1 LSAPQYSRRASRIK
15 AGAGLGKT
23 RLAIEYLHRYG
34 PRYYPGGLFWVV
46 NAASSSMDDE
56 FWRVLSALD
65 PAVPDLKTMREQR
78 RDVRRELERAL
89 RSIDRLALYI
99 IDNIPEAAP
108 GEDAPVISDF
118 CPALGAVTVL
128 ATSRQDTREEGV
140 KAVPVDTLSR
150 DVAILLLTE
159 NVAGAAR
166 LPWAGWGRIAE

>member
-1 LSAPQYSRRASRIK
+1 MFRNAERCFVSFASEVSGNNRTLRYGAEPYADGSCRTSYSCGEAARNCACIRPKSSAP
-15 AGAGLGKT
+15 T
-23 RLAIEYLHRYG
+23 TCG
-34 PRYYPGGLFWVV
+34 P
-46 NAASSSMDDE
+46 
-56 FWRVLSALD
+56 
-65 PAVPDLKTMREQR
+65 
-78 RDVRRELERAL
+78 ELERAL
-89 RSIDRLALYI
+89 RSIDRPALYI

-150 DVAILLLTE
+150 DAAILLLTE